1 MQEAEGKLFEI
12 SQQNMKKDYTQINPV
27 IAEAYDLIQKA
38 AARTDGLSGL
48 ESGYTKLDKMTSG
61 WQKSDLIII
70 AARPAMGKTAFVL
83 SMAKKH
89 CREFPQS
96 RSAVLA

>member
-1 MQEAEGKLFEI
+1 MI
-12 SQQNMKKDYTQINPV
+12 QI
-27 IAEAYDLIQKA
+27 A
-38 AARTDGLSGL
+38 AARPDGLSGW

-83 SMAKKH
+83 SMAKNI
-89 CREFPQS
+89 
-96 RSAVLA
+96 AVNFRNPVALFSLEMSNVQLVNRLISNVCAIPSEIIKSGQLAEDE

>member
-27 IAEAYDLIQKA
+27 IQEAYEMLQKA

-48 ESGYTKLDKMTSG
+48 SSGFHQLDKMTSG
-61 WQKSDLIII
+61 WQNSDLIII

-83 SMAKKH
+83 SMAKTW
-89 CREFPQS
+89 R
-96 RSAVLA
+96 